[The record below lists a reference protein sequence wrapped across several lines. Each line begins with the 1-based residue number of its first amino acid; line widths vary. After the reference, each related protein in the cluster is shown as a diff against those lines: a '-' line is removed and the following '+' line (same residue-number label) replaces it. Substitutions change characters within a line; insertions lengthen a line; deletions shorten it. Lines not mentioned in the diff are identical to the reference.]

1 MDLIYSILR
10 NEYSLFQFYVIINI
24 KYLLV
29 GSFLDFD
36 GAFGCCG
43 NTRRDRSLVCMV
55 IGCKII
61 AEFEYKI
68 MDDIFGAYMM

>member
-36 GAFGCCG
+36 SAFGCC
-43 NTRRDRSLVCMV
+43 RYRSLVCLV